1 MKLQMTKN
9 SFWVVVPKT
18 KVKKKGWTKGTELDW
33 LEYPNGDLV
42 LQEVTVSE
50 KWGEFSI
57 LGNPH
62 KGSGK
67 YESSD
72 EIKKRDLTSGKVEAF
87 DE

>member
-9 SFWVVVPKT
+9 SFWVVVPKM

-42 LQEVTVSE
+42 LQEVASSE

-57 LGNPH
+57 LGNPYN
-62 KGSGK
+62 GSDK
-67 YESSD
+67 YGNSD
-72 EIKKRDLTSGKVEAF
+72 EIKKRHLTNGKVEAF
-87 DE
+87 DG